1 MRYYG
6 INNVPGAPGNLLAV
20 SPTPGGGLQPP
31 LAYGS
36 SNLPN
41 AVGNMGGMMN
51 PAMIANSTFY
61 NGMPPIGF
69 QGKHV
74 YGA

>member
-6 INNVPGAPGNLLAV
+6 INNVPGAPGNLLA
-20 SPTPGGGLQPP
+20 GGGPQLPM
-31 LAYGS
+31 AYGS
-36 SNLPN
+36 SNLPG